1 MHIPSLKAPDL
12 WPPVGLSEQD
22 DDATRLMNA
31 AVLSLRYHVEGFAA
45 TLELYR
51 FSRSRPANVKSQVAW
66 DWQWIAIHDAAMRI
80 WFLRDAMEIL
90 RKHRVPACASIA
102 PHVNSFAMEAAVNL
116 FDAHFPEFK
125 KMRNAVA
132 HAPGLELTGKGP
144 IAADGLYAGPQL
156 KDGNRFELMNG
167 NVRYSMAMTDDTL
180 RKLTEVLLSFW
191 SAFVPVEQAFD
202 RLGRSE

>member
-1 MHIPSLKAPDL
+1 MHIPGLKAPNL
-12 WPPVGLSEQD
+12 WPPIGLSERETE
-22 DDATRLMNA
+22 AARLMDA
-31 AVLSLRYHVEGFAA
+31 SVLSLRYHVEGFAA

-51 FSRSRPANVKSQVAW
+51 FSRSRPANVKPQVAW

-90 RKHRVPACASIA
+90 RNHRVPACASIA
-102 PHVNSFAMEAAVNL
+102 PHVDSAAMEGAVSL
-116 FDAHFPEFK
+116 FDRHFPEFK

-156 KDGNRFELMNG
+156 KDGDRFELMNG
-167 NVRYSMAMTDDTL
+167 GVRYSMEMTDATL
-180 RKLTEVLLSFW
+180 RKLSEILLAFW
-191 SAFVPVEQAFD
+191 SSFSPVEQAFD
-202 RLGRSE
+202 RFGRSE